1 MWLASVLPEARPETA
16 ATMWKSWITHRG
28 EQPAL
33 VLRET
38 AFKHMLPTPATLFAQ
53 TLLRGLQ
60 GRGGVWFAGGYTFP
74 YDSQETALVS
84 ALQVAL
90 GLNVSSARVRALT

>member
-1 MWLASVLPEARPETA
+1 
-16 ATMWKSWITHRG
+16 
-28 EQPAL
+28 
-33 VLRET
+33 
-38 AFKHMLPTPATLFAQ
+38 MLPTPTTLAAQ
-53 TLLRGLQ
+53 NLLRALQ

-90 GLNVSSARVRALT
+90 GLRVSSARVQSLR